1 MLRLTKCD
9 LAGKMTFLSRKMCE
23 RAGVGR
29 LRHGVRVMGALV
41 ALACLLPAAQAQT
54 QTQPPPRGQAQTQAQ
69 NPNWSNSTEL
79 ERDNLSRV
87 AAAPADIEAALHKD
101 SGLLLEL
108 KRWVAKE
115 ATDHGQVVSDADLTD
130 DAIYE
135 RVRNDV
141 EFRSIATRLLQRY
154 GYLVPQMNPDSA
166 MGKEQDLLIME
177 RSKWMAQAQE
187 EERQRLR
194 QQSTQRSSRP
204 CDPIQDP
211 TCVLQGT
218 SNQAGALQNAPGNA
232 PGQNAP
238 NGAYPAG
245 GTAPGQYPSA
255 GVSQQQ
261 PQDMGAGEPLAS
273 PSQSLAGAPLNGG
286 QSGAG
291 MNGQTGNYNP
301 NPSSQLPGEQPQGGQ
316 NPDQLGAPIDLNN
329 PSTGIQSQQNGEIPG
344 TGLTGANGAASV
356 GAGAEGAAMQGAQGQ
371 NPGFYPT
378 YRNAPYYL
386 TPARP
391 KTPEQ
396 PTMVS
401 RPNPYTQ
408 VPSIY
413 DMYLQAVPRP
423 AKPKRFGMDLFE
435 NGIRD
440 PQLLPM
446 DLPVGPDYVVGPGDS
461 LSIDIWGGVS
471 QRFYRVV
478 DREGRV
484 ALPEVG
490 PVEVSGR
497 TLGDVQAS
505 IQQLLRTQLHQVSV
519 DVSLARLRTVRVY
532 VVGDVE
538 HPGAYDISSLSTPL
552 NALFA
557 AGGPTQRGSLRLLK
571 HYRGTQLVQ
580 TVDVYDLLLH
590 GVRSDVQHLES
601 GDTVLVSPSGAEVTV
616 EGMVRRP
623 AIYEMKD
630 EKSLAG
636 VLALAGGMLP
646 TAALRHIEVQRLE
659 AHERHTMLSLD
670 IPEGDKGDAVTAQ
683 LESFKIQDGDSV
695 RLFPIAPFNQDA
707 VYLEGHVLRPGR
719 YSYQKGMKITDIISA
734 YSDLLPEP
742 SPHYAEIIRL
752 NPPDYR
758 PEVES
763 FDLAAVLDNKAGAPT
778 LQPMD
783 TVQIFSKYDF
793 QNPPTVSVLGDVRQ
807 PGSYRTTG
815 QIHLADAIHVAGGL
829 APEASTTDAQVFRF
843 MPDGTMKIFSVNL
856 KEALEGN
863 PVDNLL
869 LEPRDR
875 LIVQRNLAQ
884 VEPATVYIRGE
895 VAKPGRY
902 PLTSNMEAADLIRVA
917 GGLKRSANTDSADLT
932 RMGSGNGA
940 VHAGEHIQVPLAAV
954 LSGDNTAD
962 VPLREGDVLTVGQV
976 SGWGDLGASITLKG
990 EVAHPATYGI
1000 RPGERLSSILTRA
1013 GGFTKQA
1020 YPYSAVLERVEV
1032 RDLEEKSRA
1041 TLIERVRR
1049 AQQDAK
1055 AQLVQVTDPDQ
1066 KQSEQAAYEQ
1076 WQTTLTNLVA
1086 TPPTGRVTIHIS
1098 ADIRKWAN
1106 TSADVEVRAGDLLLV
1121 PKKVNYVVVMGQ
1133 VYNPTAISF
1142 RPGKNANWYL
1152 GQGGGPTT
1160 QANKRAIFV
1169 IRGDGTVLGGK
1180 ASWWKGNPLNE
1191 VLLPGDTVV
1200 VPEKAITPGLNY
1212 KDVLLIA
1219 QVAASI
1225 ASTAIVAASFL

>member
-1 MLRLTKCD
+1 MVRGLALFSKSLR
-9 LAGKMTFLSRKMCE
+9 E
-23 RAGVGR
+23 REGAARLGR
-29 LRHGVRVMGALV
+29 SARVLGAAV
-41 ALACLLPAAQAQT
+41 VFACLLPSAQAQT
-54 QTQPPPRGQAQTQAQ
+54 QAPAQKQGQAQTQ
-69 NPNWSNSTEL
+69 NPNWQNSTEL

-87 AAAPADIEAALHKD
+87 AAAAADIEAALHKD

-154 GYLVPQMNPDSA
+154 GYLVPQINPDSS

-187 EERQRLR
+187 EVR
-194 QQSTQRSSRP
+194 QQQRQQTQQRPLRP

-218 SNQAGALQNAPGNA
+218 SNQAGTLQNAPGNI

-238 NGAYPAG
+238 NGAYAPGNTSLGQSPIAG
-245 GTAPGQYPSA
+245 GGQGQA
-255 GVSQQQ
+255 GE
-261 PQDMGAGEPLAS
+261 MGAGEVQAS
-273 PSQSLAGAPLNGG
+273 PSQSLAGTPLNGG
-286 QSGAG
+286 QTAAG
-291 MNGQTGNYNP
+291 TNGQAGNFNP
-301 NPSSQLPGEQPQGGQ
+301 NASSQLPGEGQQGEM
-316 NPDQLGAPIDLNN
+316 NPNQLGAPLDGIN
-329 PSTGIQSQQNGEIPG
+329 PSTEMQSRQNGEIPG
-344 TGLTGANGAASV
+344 AGQGGMNGAANG
-356 GAGAEGAAMQGAQGQ
+356 GAGADAGAMQMQGAPGQ
-371 NPGFYPT
+371 NTGFYPT
-378 YRNAPYYL
+378 NRNAPYYI

-413 DMYLQAVPRP
+413 DMYLQAVPHP
-423 AKPKRFGMDLFE
+423 TKPKRFGMDLFE

-623 AIYEMKD
+623 AIYELKD
-630 EKSLAG
+630 EKNLSD
-636 VLALAGGMLP
+636 VLALSGGMLP

-670 IPEGDKGDAVTAQ
+670 IPEGDKGAAVTAQ

-719 YSYQKGMKITDIISA
+719 YSYQKGMKVTDIISA
-734 YSDLLPEP
+734 YADLLPEP
-742 SPHYAEIIRL
+742 SAHYAEIIRL

-763 FDLAAVLDNKAGAPT
+763 FDLASALANKAAAPT

-829 APEASTTDAQVFRF
+829 EPEASTTDAQVFRF

-875 LIVQRNLAQ
+875 VIVQKNLAQ

-902 PLTSNMEAADLIRVA
+902 PLTSNMDAADLIRVA

-932 RMGSGNGA
+932 RMVSGNGS
-940 VHAGEHIQVPLAAV
+940 VHTGEHIQVSLAAV
-954 LSGDNTAD
+954 LSGDNSAD
-962 VPLREGDVLTVGQV
+962 VALREGDVLTVGQV
-976 SGWGDLGASITLKG
+976 SGWNDLGASITLKG

-1000 RPGERLSSILTRA
+1000 RPGERLSSILIRA

-1076 WQTTLTNLVA
+1076 WQNTLTNLVA
-1086 TPPTGRVTIHIS
+1086 TPPTGRVTIHIT
-1098 ADIRKWAN
+1098 ADIRRWAN

-1121 PKKVNYVVVMGQ
+1121 PKKANYVVVMGQ

-1180 ASWWKGNPLNE
+1180 AGWWKGNPLNE